1 MNFNTLPKM
10 TPQPQP
16 PVSSEA
22 KRNHKPLIISVA
34 VIVWILIS
42 ISLSSLSSKIS
53 VGGNESE
60 YTTYLNYNV
69 EILDIDSD
77 GARVQLSNGNDI
89 FIKGLGGYSG
99 RWYNLSNL
107 KFKNIGSI
115 TYTTVMG
122 SSRRIPAYEVWND

>member
-1 MNFNTLPKM
+1 M

-16 PVSSEA
+16 PIINDPPLLPVA
-22 KRNHKPLIISVA
+22 KRTHKPLIISVA
-34 VIVWILIS
+34 VMVGWILIS